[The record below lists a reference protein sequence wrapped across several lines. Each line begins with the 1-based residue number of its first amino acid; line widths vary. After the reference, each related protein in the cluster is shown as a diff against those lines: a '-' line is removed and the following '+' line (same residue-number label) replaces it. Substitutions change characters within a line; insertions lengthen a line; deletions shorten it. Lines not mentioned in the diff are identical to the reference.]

1 LTWRGLSAWARVTMN
16 TALGRRLTP
25 EQYEKLIAA
34 ACARRKEVIAAQEC
48 QEWTTR
54 RERYERIAAGDHWYR
69 LSCHGYNGAVPG
81 GGPDRSGQI
90 FDRINE
96 TLGIIQSVRRFLVA
110 RVCKDLFGSRPYF
123 YVQPEGAVDQDLAL
137 KLQDHAD
144 WKLRQAEYTTRMK
157 EAVGIALDLGECPIK
172 TTWDKEIDLS
182 ERLATLLTHKDT
194 GQPVLTADGEQLED
208 SDETTGGDQVTDKKG
223 MPVMDDDGAPTRNPI
238 TFTKAPEIRLDPAK
252 HEWREHFVEEK
263 TVLYQGLN
271 IAACDWRDVHWPIN
285 APSLAK
291 ADFVSHTFDCR
302 WSALRAKY
310 APGSFNCGSRIGSPV
325 AQPPPAPPPRG
336 SADCGLSEVSR
347 NSGAQQTSAPRSEEG
362 ADSEPNPQSAIR
374 NRKTRM

>member
-1 LTWRGLSAWARVTMN
+1 MN
-16 TALGRRLTP
+16 TALGRRLTA

-34 ACARRKEVIAAQEC
+34 ACERRKEVISAQEC

-69 LSCHGYNGAVPG
+69 LSCNGYGGLANAGGAAIP
-81 GGPDRSGQI
+81 QI

-137 KLQDHAD
+137 KLQEHAD
-144 WKLRQAEYTTRMK
+144 WKLRLADYTTRMK

-172 TTWDKEIDLS
+172 TTWDKDIDHS
-182 ERLATLLTHKDT
+182 ERLATLLTDKHT
-194 GQPVLTADGEQLED
+194 GEPVLTADGDTIED
-208 SDETTGGDQVTDKKG
+208 SDETTGGDQATDEQG
-223 MPVMDDDGAPTRNPI
+223 LPLFQDAPPAPTPGGSARDGREPVMNPI
-238 TFTKAPEIRLDPAK
+238 TFTKAPEIQLDPAN
-252 HEWREHFVEEK
+252 HEWREHFVKEE

-271 IAACDWRDVHWPIN
+271 ISACHWRDVHWPIN

-291 ADFVSHTFDCR
+291 ADFVSHTFDAK

-310 APGSFNCGSRIGSPV
+310 APGSFGAMEDGKWKMEKEAGSEASDKSDKSDRSDQSDASD
-325 AQPPPAPPPRG
+325 AQVMEIL
-336 SADCGLSEVSR
+336 DH
-347 NSGAQQTSAPRSEEG
+347 TSAKSILR
-362 ADSEPNPQSAIR
+362 AR
-374 NRKTRM
+374 